1 MSPYYF
7 YVGSSSSWAFVF
19 FVNSSGDLNY
29 NYVSWAV
36 PGVRP
41 AINISPEVTITGSGT
56 MSDPY
61 VVL

>member
-19 FVNSSGDLNY
+19 YVYSDGSLY
-29 NYVSWAV
+29 RNYVYSTY
-36 PGVRP
+36 GVRP